1 MAEATVH
8 LALNKLA
15 EAAVT
20 ETLRLYGAGGQLDS
34 LQHELRWIQA
44 FLKDAEAK
52 KHLDHRAMTWVSEV
66 RDMAYRIEDVIDTF
80 MAEVDDYKNRQGVI
94 NALKQVLR
102 NPKKLPI
109 VRKLTSE
116 MDAIENRLQKIQELT
131 ERYGINKKLSSSSVP
146 PRRPIRGVMLPDEDD
161 RDVVGLEADKEE
173 IVNRLLDQN
182 TPRRRVVAIVG
193 QGGLGKT
200 TLAKKA
206 YNSDKVKREFGI
218 RVWLSISQQF
228 ELINVLSMM
237 LEGVRPLNQDEKEL
251 LKDLKSQPRATQHF
265 ARHLNSLLKQKRYLI
280 IMDDVWTPDLWDQVK
295 DVLPNTENGSRVL
308 ITTRISNIATKADS
322 TCDPH
327 NMRYLSA
334 VESQELLL
342 KNAFPFQDPK
352 AYLHGLSDLPKKF
365 ARKCGNLP
373 LALKIVGGRLSRE
386 LPTYNSW
393 HKILQKLN
401 WHDGDEKNCT
411 DILATSYEDTPAYLK
426 PCFLYF
432 ALYPE
437 DYQIEVEPL
446 IRMWVSEGFI
456 PEKNGTTMEE
466 TAEDYLEELALRSMI
481 QVVKRHYNGSIKYCR
496 IHDLLRDL
504 AIEKAKENNF
514 LQIISN
520 QESFCNFLN
529 EIPQLTSLNLE
540 YYSAPYERLEMSF
553 FPSYNHMQSLRVFG
567 EWNNYECIRGINQY
581 KALDIRLFPIHLI
594 ELAIWECDFQE
605 DPMPVI
611 QNLKD
616 LKKLE
621 LFNGQHYKKQLSSS
635 ARGFPRLEYLELQN
649 LKSLEEWKVE
659 KGGMPLLKE
668 ISINVCTDLVAIP
681 ELQHMTRLNN
691 LFLMDVHQDLCEK
704 LLGEESYKLR
714 HIPSV
719 QIK

>member
-1 MAEATVH
+1 
-8 LALNKLA
+8 
-15 EAAVT
+15 
-20 ETLRLYGAGGQLDS
+20 
-34 LQHELRWIQA
+34 
-44 FLKDAEAK
+44 
-52 KHLDHRAMTWVSEV
+52 
-66 RDMAYRIEDVIDTF
+66 
-80 MAEVDDYKNRQGVI
+80 
-94 NALKQVLR
+94 
-102 NPKKLPI
+102 
-109 VRKLTSE
+109 
-116 MDAIENRLQKIQELT
+116 
-131 ERYGINKKLSSSSVP
+131 
-146 PRRPIRGVMLPDEDD
+146 
-161 RDVVGLEADKEE
+161 
-173 IVNRLLDQN
+173 
-182 TPRRRVVAIVG
+182 
-193 QGGLGKT
+193 
-200 TLAKKA
+200 
-206 YNSDKVKREFGI
+206 
-218 RVWLSISQQF
+218 
-228 ELINVLSMM
+228 MM

-308 ITTRISNIATKADS
+308 ITTRISNIATKAYS
-322 TCDPH
+322 TCDPY
-327 NMRYLSA
+327 NMRYLS
-334 VESQELLL
+334 VEESQELLL

-426 PCFLYF
+426 PCFMYF

-437 DYQIEVEPL
+437 DYQIKVEPL

-496 IHDLLRDL
+496 IHDLLHDL

-520 QESFCNFLN
+520 QGNNGCTSSTTVHRAAFHGDCEDVVQYTGPNLRSLFFVGYDTPNIDSFRNLKILCRINYYTGPHSKISKKMTQLRYFGNYTRPESATCWKNISHMRNLQTLHIDSTNDRPEADNIWNIKTLRHVLLNPSHRSFLGPPPNTNLPNLQTLISIRVRKSWLVEGWPKIPNIRVLSLCSFPQKYKESFCNFLN

-540 YYSAPYERLEMSF
+540 YYSAPYERLDMSS

-611 QNLKD
+611 ENLKD

-621 LFNGQHYKKQLSSS
+621 LFNCQHYKKQLSSS

-668 ISINVCTDLVAIP
+668 ISINFCTDLVAIP